1 MMEKMNETKR
11 EAYTPSPVDT
21 SHVVL
26 SEELMGLT
34 EELARNVH
42 EVWSAG
48 RIAEGWRWGPE
59 RDDVLKENP
68 CLVPYDELPEREKVY
83 DRKTSVETLKLIVAL
98 GYTIERRC

>member
-11 EAYTPSPVDT
+11 EAYTPSAVDT

-48 RIAEGWRWGPE
+48 RIADGWRWGPE

-83 DRKTSVETLKLIVAL
+83 DRKTSLETLKLIVAL

>member
-1 MMEKMNETKR
+1 
-11 EAYTPSPVDT
+11 
-21 SHVVL
+21 
-26 SEELMGLT
+26 
-34 EELARNVH
+34 
-42 EVWSAG
+42 VWSAG
-48 RIAEGWRWGPE
+48 RIADGWRWGPE